1 MVWSP
6 SFVAF
11 PHAILNRMLSVQ
23 LLGSPQL
30 LLDGRPLT
38 IPRRKSRAL
47 IYYLAAHV
55 RPLTRDHLLALFWPD
70 QNRPAAQQVLR
81 TTLHGLR
88 KALGPALLVEENTL
102 GLASEAEVDARQF
115 ERALRSPGPH
125 LQPPTSV
132 LSLYRGDFLEGFT
145 LPDAPEFDDW
155 ISAERERYRRLAVRG
170 FTTLAEQHEA
180 RADYPIALD
189 ALNRALEFDPL
200 QEDLQRAAIRLHY
213 LGGDRTGAIR
223 RYDHL
228 RKLLD
233 AEMGIPPM
241 AETRALYDAII
252 TDALEIPSHK
262 SRTPSAQ
269 SPIPD
274 LQLLITPSLPFAG
287 RTEELQMLRELLA
300 RGARQLT
307 LVEGEPGIGKTRLAD
322 EFIRVSDAL
331 GLVGE
336 ARELEQALPYQPV
349 VEALRSVLARPDWL
363 ALRAGLDLA
372 PLWLAEIARL
382 LPELREA
389 LPAARAETL
398 RWNATIPS
406 AEESRLWEGLRRFL
420 IALSGAASR
429 PVVLVLDDLQW
440 ADAATLALL
449 GYLARA
455 GDAARVFLLGT
466 ARPVEPRS
474 PLALFQ
480 QNLMREGRLTVLDLR
495 RFSPDEILA
504 LAQHLSPQFAPA
516 LADWLARASEGNPYI
531 LAELVRHARA
541 NDILRADDS
550 LDLNALS
557 TAPLVPQTVFALIQ
571 SRLARLSD
579 PARRML
585 DAAVAMGRDFE
596 FDVCARAAALS
607 EPAALDALDEL
618 RAAGLVY
625 PSPNDTSGRLYT
637 FDHSL
642 TLEVA
647 YREIGELR
655 HRLLHRRVAEAME
668 NLYGRTDLDALAG
681 RLAFHFSEGNAPDR
695 AAPYAFRAGQHA
707 ARMAAWAEAIG
718 FYEQALHGETE
729 GAQRAAIL
737 MALGSAHLQAG
748 QAAPASEAFH
758 AALTLA
764 QSEAG
769 AGDLQADDAQLAL
782 AISLLQQARFAEV
795 IALARQVRALGRPEK
810 SVLAEFVW
818 GACLSIEGSDLAGAQ
833 EHLKNAEALCVAR
846 GETDD
851 LAQIKF
857 ELGGVAAQQG
867 DLPQAVALYREALA
881 IALQSARV
889 DAVTWATLAHN
900 NLAYHLH
907 LLRDPQAL
915 EHVQAGLQL
924 AREKGVLPL
933 LPYLHSTRGEIALAA
948 RDLETAEAHFV
959 EGLALAKR
967 FAIPE
972 RIAGLT
978 ANLGLVARE
987 RGQTTLAVHRFS
999 TALARADALGTRH
1012 LAAQIRLWLAPLLP
1026 PDEARKCLAEARQI
1040 AESGGRKR
1048 LLEEVERLEGR
1059 LAGNSN
1065 Q

>member
-331 GLVGE
+331 GLVGG

-349 VEALRSVLARPDWL
+349 IEALRSVLARPDWL

-372 PLWLAEIARL
+372 PLWLGPRPRA
-382 LPELREA
+382 A
-389 LPAARAETL
+389 LAGGNSAPAPRA
-398 RWNATIPS
+398 P
-406 AEESRLWEGLRRFL
+406 G
-420 IALSGAASR
+420 G
-429 PVVLVLDDLQW
+429 
-440 ADAATLALL
+440 
-449 GYLARA
+449 LARR
-455 GDAARVFLLGT
+455 AR
-466 ARPVEPRS
+466 R
-474 PLALFQ
+474 
-480 QNLMREGRLTVLDLR
+480 N
-495 RFSPDEILA
+495 
-504 LAQHLSPQFAPA
+504 
-516 LADWLARASEGNPYI
+516 
-531 LAELVRHARA
+531 
-541 NDILRADDS
+541 
-550 LDLNALS
+550 
-557 TAPLVPQTVFALIQ
+557 APLERDHPQ
-571 SRLARLSD
+571 R
-579 PARRML
+579 
-585 DAAVAMGRDFE
+585 
-596 FDVCARAAALS
+596 
-607 EPAALDALDEL
+607 
-618 RAAGLVY
+618 
-625 PSPNDTSGRLYT
+625 
-637 FDHSL
+637 
-642 TLEVA
+642 
-647 YREIGELR
+647 
-655 HRLLHRRVAEAME
+655 RRVAAV
-668 NLYGRTDLDALAG
+668 GGPAPV
-681 RLAFHFSEGNAPDR
+681 PDR
-695 AAPYAFRAGQHA
+695 ALRRRLAPGRPRPRRFAVGRRCHAGPA
-707 ARMAAWAEAIG
+707 GVPRPSGRRRSG
-718 FYEQALHGETE
+718 FPFGD
-729 GAQRAAIL
+729 GPPGR
-737 MALGSAHLQAG
+737 
-748 QAAPASEAFH
+748 
-758 AALTLA
+758 AALT
-764 QSEAG
+764 AG
-769 AGDLQADDAQLAL
+769 AV
-782 AISLLQQARFAEV
+782 SAE
-795 IALARQVRALGRPEK
+795 
-810 SVLAEFVW
+810 S
-818 GACLSIEGSDLAGAQ
+818 
-833 EHLKNAEALCVAR
+833 HAR
-846 GETDD
+846 G
-851 LAQIKF
+851 
-857 ELGGVAAQQG
+857 
-867 DLPQAVALYREALA
+867 
-881 IALQSARV
+881 
-889 DAVTWATLAHN
+889 
-900 NLAYHLH
+900 
-907 LLRDPQAL
+907 
-915 EHVQAGLQL
+915 
-924 AREKGVLPL
+924 
-933 LPYLHSTRGEIALAA
+933 
-948 RDLETAEAHFV
+948 
-959 EGLALAKR
+959 
-967 FAIPE
+967 
-972 RIAGLT
+972 
-978 ANLGLVARE
+978 
-987 RGQTTLAVHRFS
+987 
-999 TALARADALGTRH
+999 
-1012 LAAQIRLWLAPLLP
+1012 P
-1026 PDEARKCLAEARQI
+1026 PDSPRPAA
-1040 AESGGRKR
+1040 
-1048 LLEEVERLEGR
+1048 
-1059 LAGNSN
+1059 
-1065 Q
+1065 